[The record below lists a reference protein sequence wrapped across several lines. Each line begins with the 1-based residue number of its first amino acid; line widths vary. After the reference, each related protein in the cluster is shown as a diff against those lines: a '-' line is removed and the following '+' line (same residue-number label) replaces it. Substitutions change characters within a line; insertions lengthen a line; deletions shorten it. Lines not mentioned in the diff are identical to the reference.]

1 MLECRFLAMAARLTA
16 YVVVAIVAATLIA
29 GLIVGAQ
36 RDDNSGPV
44 DLIVH
49 NARVYDAGTP
59 PKFAEAIAIRGNK
72 ILRVGSEREIMRY
85 RRPQTVVID
94 ARGATV
100 LPGFDDA
107 HASFVAGGLA
117 LAGVM
122 LFGADTLEDVQR
134 LVSAWADGH
143 PEADWITGTGW
154 SPHAL
159 GEQPTR
165 GQLDTAV
172 NDRPVAL
179 RSQDGRALWV
189 NTKALTVAHITRRTR
204 DPRDGVIVRDRHGE
218 PTGLLK
224 GAAATLVERA
234 IPPPAPDSRAQALQ
248 AAVDDAQRHG
258 VTSVQDLGALPTDLD
273 VYDSAVKSG
282 TLGVRVYVGLPA
294 AASHVSDLAAIARK
308 YPDDPLLKA
317 GLATIGVDDAGPD
330 DLARLVSDLETQG
343 LQPAIEAP
351 RDGDLEAAFDAYE
364 SAARARP
371 QARTARPR
379 IIGLSALTADDLPRL
394 RTLGVVASLPPL
406 RAPSSLAALTPPGAS
421 AARVVFGSDWP
432 NLPLDPLA
440 SIGAAVVAA
449 PADDSAAPPDP
460 AAERLA
466 LESAINAWTSGSA
479 WASFDDQR
487 KGTIKPGMLADL
499 VVLSSDIFKNP
510 SQIGSTKVA
519 MTIFDGKVV
528 YRGN

>member
-49 NARVYDAGTP
+49 NAKVYDAGTP

-100 LPGFDDA
+100 LPGFNDA
-107 HASFVAGGLA
+107 RASFIAGGLA

-122 LFGADTLEDVQR
+122 LFGADTIEDVQR

-143 PEADWITGTGW
+143 PESEWITGTGW
-154 SPHAL
+154 SPRAL
-159 GEQPTR
+159 GEQPLR
-165 GQLDTAV
+165 GQLDAAV

-189 NTKALTVAHITRRTR
+189 NTKALTVAHITRKTR
-204 DPRDGVIVRDRHGE
+204 DPHDGVIVRDRHGE

-234 IPPPAPDSRAQALQ
+234 IPSPVSDSRAQALQ
-248 AAVDDAQRHG
+248 AAIDDAQRHG
-258 VTSVQDLGALPTDLD
+258 VTSVQDLGAVPPDLD
-273 VYDSAVKSG
+273 LYDAALKSG

-294 AASHVSDLAAIARK
+294 TATRVSDLAAIARK

-317 GLATIGVDDAGPD
+317 GLATIGVDGASPD
-330 DLARLVSDLETQG
+330 DLAQLVRDLETQG

-351 RDGDLEAAFDAYE
+351 RDRDLETAFDAFE
-364 SAARARP
+364 SAARATPR
-371 QARTARPR
+371 AGAARPR
-379 IIGLSALTADDLPRL
+379 IVGLSGLSADDLPRL
-394 RTLGVVASLPPL
+394 RALGVVASMPPL
-406 RAPSSLAALTPPGAS
+406 RAPSSFAALAPPAPS
-421 AARVVFGSDWP
+421 AARVVYGSDWP

-440 SIGAAVVAA
+440 SIGAAVVPV
-449 PADDSAAPPDP
+449 PADDSAAPPDA

-466 LESAINAWTSGSA
+466 LESAINGWTSGSA

-499 VVLSSDIFKNP
+499 VVLSSDIFRDP
-510 SQIGSTKVA
+510 SQIAAAKVA

>member
-1 MLECRFLAMAARLTA
+1 MAARLTA

-36 RDDNSGPV
+36 RDDSSGPV

-49 NARVYDAGTP
+49 NAKVYDAGAP
-59 PKFAEAIAIRGNK
+59 PKFAEAVAIRGNK

-107 HASFVAGGLA
+107 HASFIEGGLA

-122 LFGADTLEDVQR
+122 LFGADTVEDVQR

-143 PEADWITGTGW
+143 PESDWITGTGW
-154 SPHAL
+154 SQHAL
-159 GEQPTR
+159 GEQPVR
-165 GQLDTAV
+165 GQLDAAV

-189 NTKALTVAHITRRTR
+189 NTKALAVAHINRKTR
-204 DPRDGVIVRDRHGE
+204 DPRDGVIVRDRRGE

-224 GAAATLVERA
+224 GAATTLVERA
-234 IPPPAPDSRAQALQ
+234 IPPAASDARAQALL
-248 AAVDDAQRHG
+248 AAIDDAQRHG
-258 VTSVQDLGALPTDLD
+258 VTSVQDLGALPTDLS

-282 TLGVRVYVGLPA
+282 TLGVRVYVGLP
-294 AASHVSDLAAIARK
+294 VTGTQVGDLAAVARK

-317 GLATIGVDDAGPD
+317 GLARIGIGGASSD
-330 DLARLVSDLETQG
+330 DLARLVSDLEMQG

-351 RDGDLEAAFDAYE
+351 RDRDLQVAFDAYQ
-364 SAARARP
+364 SAAQARP
-371 QARTARPR
+371 GARAARPR
-379 IIGLSALTADDLPRL
+379 IVGLSGLTPDDLPKL

-406 RAPSSLAALTPPGAS
+406 GPLASFAALTPPAPS

-440 SIGAAVVAA
+440 SIGAAVA
-449 PADDSAAPPDP
+449 PGPSDDSSAPPDP
-460 AAERLA
+460 GAQRLA

-487 KGTIKPGMLADL
+487 KGAIKPGMLADL
-499 VVLSSDIFKNP
+499 VLLSNDIFKDP
-510 SQIGSTKVA
+510 SQVATAKVA

-528 YRGN
+528 YRAN